1 MTEYAITRKLNHYR
15 KQLMLLYR
23 GAGEFLLEEILATAP
38 IYIQEEYSYDNWNGG
53 QYGHALTF
61 YLKEEV
67 YGKIGG
73 FDEIEKF
80 TTRIRNDFN
89 QASASIQNEGIDAV
103 FIELFNQEDVECQ
116 SAIQPNDIVSLNG
129 AQISLWRSGYLKLF
143 ISHRDKHK
151 HVAHSLAEYL
161 LTYGISCFVA
171 HDDIEPTEEWRH
183 EIEKALRSMDAFL
196 ALLTDD
202 FSGGNWT
209 NQEVGF
215 AIARGVP
222 IIPLKVSSIN
232 PYGFME
238 IYQGL
243 PCNLEEMPQTVS
255 KVFKLICQ
263 KFDGRNI
270 VKTATIAAF
279 VNSTS
284 YSDSISAFQRLQDIP
299 QFTDDEL
306 DHLAR
311 GYNKN
316 DQLCG
321 CIGITRKNQFF
332 NFLQLR
338 SNNAYKKVEWRIFRD
353 ANEIPF

>member
-23 GAGEFLLEEILATAP
+23 GANEHLLEEILATAP
-38 IYIQEEYSYDNWNGG
+38 IYIQERYTYDNWNGG

-61 YLKEEV
+61 YLQDEV

-73 FDEIEKF
+73 FEEIEKLSS
-80 TTRIRNDFN
+80 RIKSDFN
-89 QASASIQNEGIDAV
+89 QASASIENEGIAAV
-103 FIELFNQEDVECQ
+103 FIELFDQEDAECQ
-116 SAIQPNDIVSLNG
+116 AAIQPNGVVSLNG
-129 AQISLWRSGYLKLF
+129 EHVSLWRSGYLKLF

-151 HVAHSLAEYL
+151 QAAHALAGL
-161 LTYGISCFVA
+161 LLPYGISCFVA
-171 HDDIEPTEEWRH
+171 HDNIEPTEKWRH

-222 IIPLKVSSIN
+222 IIPLKVSSLN

-243 PCNLEEMPQTVS
+243 PGDFENMSQTAQ

-263 KFDGRNI
+263 KLDGRNI
-270 VKTATIAAF
+270 VKRATISAF

-284 YSDSISAFQRLQDIP
+284 YMDSMAAFERLKDIP

-306 DHLAR
+306 DHLAH
-311 GYNKN
+311 GFNKN
-316 DQLCG
+316 SQLNG
-321 CIGITRKNQFF
+321 CIVITSKNQFF

-338 SNNAYKKVEWRIFRD
+338 SNNSYKKVDWKIERNVSD
-353 ANEIPF
+353 IPF

>member
-15 KQLMLLYR
+15 KQLMLLYK
-23 GAGEFLLEEILATAP
+23 GAGEHLLEDILATAP
-38 IYIQEEYSYDNWNGG
+38 IYINEGYNYDNWNGG
-53 QYGHALTF
+53 QYGHALTL
-61 YLKEEV
+61 YLKDEV

-73 FDEIEKF
+73 FEKIEEL
-80 TTRIRNDFN
+80 TARIKNDFN
-89 QASASIQNEGIDAV
+89 QASASIENESIDAV
-103 FIELFNQEDVECQ
+103 FIELFNPEDAECQ
-116 SAIQPNDIVSLNG
+116 AAIQPNGIASIDGERV
-129 AQISLWRSGYLKLF
+129 SLWRSGYLKLF

-151 HVAHSLAEYL
+151 HAAHALAEYL
-161 LTYGISCFVA
+161 LPYGISCFVA

-222 IIPLKVSSIN
+222 IVPLKVSTLN

-243 PCNLEEMPQTVS
+243 PGNLDNMTQTANS
-255 KVFKLICQ
+255 VFKLICQ

-270 VKTATIAAF
+270 VKRATIAAF
-279 VNSTS
+279 INSVS
-284 YSDSISAFQRLQDIP
+284 YVDSMAAFERLQDIP

-306 DHLAR
+306 DHLAH

-316 DQLCG
+316 NQLHG

-338 SNNAYKKVEWRIFRD
+338 SNNSYKKVDWKIVRD
-353 ANEIPF
+353 VSEIPF